1 MKTNTKKIFEY
12 ANRKNV
18 AICAFNVSNLET
30 MQAVIEGAIEENVPV
45 IVSASESAIKYAGLN
60 VLVSMFDALTSQ
72 TKLPMALHLDHGASY
87 DICKNVSP
95 RAFQALCLTARRLG
109 LMKTSP

>member
-12 ANRKNV
+12 AVRQNV

-87 DICKNVSP
+87 DICKKCI
-95 RAFQALCLTARRLG
+95 AA
-109 LMKTSP
+109 